1 MLTTLFF
8 LGDCNGL
15 GDELPANLEIVGRIS
30 PETVWD
36 YIGKMKCSNSKTI
49 SLLRLTATNVEERMP
64 YIALYSYLSSRN
76 RLGVVK
82 STNKAVKDF
91 YILPLAVQKPIPQ
104 ALLPING
111 PGFEES
117 RPPLLLGII
126 VRDKRKRALLMEPS
140 HPVKKV
146 RVEIDIPPEPPVVTP
161 AVPARSYTPPPT
173 RDPRV
178 KQPYTVETP
187 PVVPPEETPADDMGK
202 SIRVY
207 FLFFCAK
214 R

>member
-1 MLTTLFF
+1 
-8 LGDCNGL
+8 
-15 GDELPANLEIVGRIS
+15 
-30 PETVWD
+30 
-36 YIGKMKCSNSKTI
+36 MKCSNSKTI
-49 SLLRLTATNVEERMP
+49 SLLRLNATNVEEKMP

-126 VRDKRKRALLMEPS
+126 VRDKRKRALLIEPTP
-140 HPVKKV
+140 HPATKKV
-146 RVEIDIPPEPPVVTP
+146 RVEIDIPQEVPVLTP
-161 AVPARSYTPPPT
+161 TVPTRSYTPPPT
-173 RDPRV
+173 RDPRI
-178 KQPYTVETP
+178 KPPP
-187 PVVPPEETPADDMGK
+187 PVEAPPPVSAEEAVEDPITDDMGK
-202 SIRVY
+202 
-207 FLFFCAK
+207 FLNINFLIN
-214 R
+214 